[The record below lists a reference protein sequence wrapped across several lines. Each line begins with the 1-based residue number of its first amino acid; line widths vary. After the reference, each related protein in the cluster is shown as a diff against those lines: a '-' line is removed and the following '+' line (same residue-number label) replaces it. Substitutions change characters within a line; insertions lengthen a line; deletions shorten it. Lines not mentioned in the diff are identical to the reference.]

1 MDVAIDL
8 SSTTLDTERLLLRPW
23 EAGDLADLF
32 AYASEPGVGEMAG
45 WPHHTSMEIS
55 QKILDS
61 FIAEKEVFAVVLR
74 ETGRVVGSLGL
85 HGSWANGDPSY
96 GHLAQKEIGYV
107 LSKEQ
112 WGKGLMT
119 EAVRA
124 AIRFCFDSLKL
135 EAVSI
140 GHFLD
145 NDRSRRV
152 IEKCGFTFVR
162 EGTFFS

>member
-23 EAGDLADLF
+23 EAEDLADLY

-45 WPHHTSMEIS
+45 WPHHTSMELS

>member
-1 MDVAIDL
+1 MDVAMDL
-8 SSTTLDTERLLLRPW
+8 SSTTLETDRLILRPW
-23 EAGDLADLF
+23 RAEDLSDLY

-61 FIAEKEVFAVVLR
+61 FIADKEVFAVVLR

-85 HGSWANGDPSY
+85 HVSWANEDPAY
-96 GHLAQKEIGYV
+96 GHLTQKEIGYV
-107 LSKEQ
+107 LSKEH

-124 AIRFCFDSLKL
+124 VIRFAFD
-135 EAVSI
+135 
-140 GHFLD
+140 
-145 NDRSRRV
+145 
-152 IEKCGFTFVR
+152 
-162 EGTFFS
+162 